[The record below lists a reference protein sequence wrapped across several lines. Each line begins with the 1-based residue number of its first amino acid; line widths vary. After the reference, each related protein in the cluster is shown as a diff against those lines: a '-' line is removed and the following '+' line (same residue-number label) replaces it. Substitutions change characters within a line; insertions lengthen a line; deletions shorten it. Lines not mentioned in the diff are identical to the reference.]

1 MIKHPW
7 ASLAGYNIPK
17 IYLLSY
23 LHTSLKKILIKH
35 DYDVHEAVTQ
45 NCEFRVFCCLI
56 FSVLPTGFQKTLL
69 QLRINEHTHFH
80 I

>member
-56 FSVLPTGFQKTLL
+56 FSGSSYWVPKDFVAIANQ
-69 QLRINEHTHFH
+69 
-80 I
+80 